1 MSILSLIFPE
11 KCAFCGKALKTIGV
25 CDTCKTELPWWG
37 GCEELADG
45 LKITAPLKYEGKA
58 RFALLNFKFHGRK
71 NHARTFA
78 DLMEVCIQNHYG
90 ADSFDAVT
98 FVPLHW
104 LRRLKRGY
112 NQTELL
118 ANALSRKFGVQVLKT
133 LTKPKRAKANSGLNS
148 AQRAGNVTD
157 AFRIK
162 CSSGVSGKRILLID
176 DVCTTGATLRETA
189 KILIQAG
196 ASDVICAAV
205 CRTV

>member
-1 MSILSLIFPE
+1 MSILGLIFPE
-11 KCAFCGKALKTIGV
+11 RCAFCGRTLKASGV
-25 CDTCKTELPWWG
+25 CNVCKTELPWWG
-37 GCEELADG
+37 GCEEIGDG

-90 ADSFDAVT
+90 ANSFDAIT

-104 LRRLKRGY
+104 LRKLKRGY

-118 ANALSRKFGVQVLKT
+118 AGVLSRKLGVQVLKT
-133 LTKPKRAKANSGLNS
+133 LAKPKRAKANSRLNS
-148 AQRAGNVTD
+148 AQRAESVTG

-162 CSSGVSGKRILLID
+162 CSSAVSGKRILLID

-189 KILIQAG
+189 RILIQVG
-196 ASDVICAAV
+196 ASDVVCAAV